1 MAVIVEETTLK
12 EVEATVVT
20 IVPTTEHTM
29 VMEAILM
36 VETAVDAR
44 AQKLDVVAVI
54 QRWRGIWWWKWWG
67 RSAQKLDVVEVEHT
81 TVVGHLVVEMEEDA
95 QAQKLDVVEVAHT
108 TVAGHLVVEMEVDV
122 AVVAQETA
130 EDKVRM
136 VVEVVARGQDR

>member
-1 MAVIVEETTLK
+1 MEETTLK

-20 IVPTTEHTM
+20 IVPTTAHTM

-44 AQKLDVVAVI
+44 AQKLDVV
-54 QRWRGIWWWKWWG
+54 
-67 RSAQKLDVVEVEHT
+67 EVDHT
-81 TVVGHLVVEMEEDA
+81 TVAGHLAVEMEVDA
-95 QAQKLDVVEVAHT
+95 QAQKLDVVEADHT
-108 TVAGHLVVEMEVDV
+108 TVAGHLVVEMQEAAQAQKLDVAVAHTTAVDHLVVVEMQADV

-136 VVEVVARGQDR
+136 VEAAVAHVDRDR